1 LKHILNIYT
10 NGKANFFLREFL
22 SEYNLYFLGLDQVD
36 ISKENTRPGVI
47 ILNNYEDFN
56 IIKSKKLN
64 DNNLI
69 LCSLKNINFNK
80 KNIIITPKSIT
91 HIRTRIE
98 NFLASLKFFF
108 HDISIVDEK
117 LTNVKNNSFCYLT
130 KVEVDILSF
139 LIAEKVTTKK
149 YIKENILNIKNSI
162 QTNSLDSHL
171 TRIRKKMNEVNTSV
185 KIQSKNENLII
196 TT

>member
-1 LKHILNIYT
+1 MKHILNIYT
-10 NGKANFFLREFL
+10 NGKVNFFLSEFL
-22 SEYNLYFLGLDQVD
+22 SEYNLYFLALDQVD
-36 ISKENTRPGVI
+36 VSKEKSRPGVI

-69 LCSLKNINFNK
+69 LCSLKNINLNK
-80 KNIIITPKSIT
+80 NNMLITPKSIS

-98 NFLASLKFFF
+98 NFLSSLKISF
-108 HDISIVDEK
+108 HDISIENEK
-117 LTNVKNNSFCYLT
+117 LTNVKTNFFCYLT

-139 LIAEKVTTKK
+139 LIREKVTTKN